1 MLEEFRY
8 AVRSLSRNPGFT
20 LVAVLA
26 LGLGI
31 GASTAIFSVVNAV
44 LLKPFPFPDSDR
56 LVMLREQPSTEKRN
70 TINGRQI
77 SCCRNNPI
85 NFIEWR
91 SRNAS
96 FERVAA
102 FTQIAGN
109 LTGEGEPEQVPGLM
123 VTDGFFEILN
133 VRPYR
138 GRTFRSE
145 EDTPNNNNVVILS
158 HELWQRRWGGDPT
171 IVGRKIMVNSSLMEV
186 VGVMPAAFRFP
197 NTRAE
202 LWVPVGIDF
211 GRMINAGRFL
221 STVARLRSGVSLQ
234 RSQADMD
241 VIAGQLRSEHPVF
254 NAKWG
259 VVVVGLREH
268 AVGEVQTTLVVL
280 FGAVGFV
287 LMIACANV
295 ANLMLI
301 RTTRREEPGGPVNLV
316 LRTSGDPM
324 RVAAP
329 VRSAIRTIE
338 RDIPVSQLRTMEEY
352 VARSLAQ
359 PRFNMILFGA
369 FAVLALALAALGLF
383 GVISYSVA
391 QRTQEIGIRRALGA
405 DDGRVVALVL
415 KQGMLLAT
423 AGVALGLIGAFA
435 LTRFLDA
442 MLFGIEPIDAA
453 TFVTVATGLV
463 AVALLSCYVPARRAA
478 RVDPMVAL
486 RYE

>member
-56 LVMLREQPSTEKRN
+56 LVMLWEQPSTEKRN
-70 TINGRQI
+70 MINGRQI

-171 IVGRKIMVNSSLMEV
+171 IVGRKIMVNSRLMEV

-202 LWVPVGIDF
+202 LWVPFGMDF

-241 VIAGQLRSEHPVF
+241 VIAGQLRSERPVF

-259 VVVVGLREH
+259 LWLWVCVS
-268 AVGEVQTTLVVL
+268 
-280 FGAVGFV
+280 
-287 LMIACANV
+287 
-295 ANLMLI
+295 
-301 RTTRREEPGGPVNLV
+301 TR
-316 LRTSGDPM
+316 SGKYRP
-324 RVAAP
+324 
-329 VRSAIRTIE
+329 RS
-338 RDIPVSQLRTMEEY
+338 
-352 VARSLAQ
+352 
-359 PRFNMILFGA
+359 
-369 FAVLALALAALGLF
+369 
-383 GVISYSVA
+383 
-391 QRTQEIGIRRALGA
+391 
-405 DDGRVVALVL
+405 
-415 KQGMLLAT
+415 
-423 AGVALGLIGAFA
+423 
-435 LTRFLDA
+435 
-442 MLFGIEPIDAA
+442 
-453 TFVTVATGLV
+453 
-463 AVALLSCYVPARRAA
+463 
-478 RVDPMVAL
+478 
-486 RYE
+486 